1 MAKLLWDQ
9 SGDRTYETGTDRGV
23 VFPMGTD
30 GGYENGVAWN
40 GLTSVSEN
48 PTGAEPNPLYADNI
62 KYLNLISAEE
72 FGATVEA
79 YTYPPE
85 FALCDGS
92 AEIAPGVTIGQQVR
106 RKFGLSYRTTIGNDV
121 RGNDYG
127 YKIHLIYNATAQPSQ
142 KAYQTINESPDA
154 ITFSWEISTEP
165 IEMPGF
171 KPSASITIDSTK
183 VPAAK
188 LAALE
193 DLLYGTASEE
203 SSLPLPAAVIA
214 LFAEASGG

>member
-48 PTGAEPNPLYADNI
+48 PSGAEPNPLYADNI

-72 FGATVEA
+72 FGATIEA

-106 RKFGLSYRTTIGNDV
+106 KKFGLSYRTTIGNDI

-154 ITFSWEISTEP
+154 VTFSWEISTEP
-165 IEMPGF
+165 MEIPGF
-171 KPSASITIDSTK
+171 RPSASITIDSTK

-193 DLLYGTASEE
+193 DLLYGTATKE
-203 SSLPLPAAVIA
+203 SSLPLPAALIT
-214 LFAEASGG
+214 LFAEAAGG

>member
-9 SGDRTYETGTDRGV
+9 TGDRTYETGTDRGV
-23 VFPMGTD
+23 LFPMGTD

-72 FGATVEA
+72 FGATIEA

-92 AEIAPGVTIGQQVR
+92 AEIVPGVTIGQQVR
-106 RKFGLSYRTTIGNDV
+106 RKFGLSYRTTIGNDI

-188 LAALE
+188 LAELE
-193 DLLYGTASEE
+193 GLLYGTVAEE
-203 SSLPLPAAVIA
+203 SSLPLPAALIA
-214 LFAEASGG
+214 LFGEAAGG

>member
-23 VFPMGTD
+23 LFPMGTD

-106 RKFGLSYRTTIGNDV
+106 KKFGLSYRTTIGNDI

-154 ITFSWEISTEP
+154 VTFSWEISTEP
-165 IEMPGF
+165 IEIPGF
-171 KPSASITIDSTK
+171 RPSASITIDSTK
-183 VPAAK
+183 VPSAK

-193 DLLYGTASEE
+193 DLLYGTATEE
-203 SSLPLPAAVIA
+203 SSLPLPAALIT
-214 LFAEASGG
+214 LFA

>member
-9 SGDRTYETGTDRGV
+9 TGDRTYETGTDRGV
-23 VFPMGTD
+23 LFPMGTD

-165 IEMPGF
+165 VEMPGF

-193 DLLYGTASEE
+193 ALLYGTATEE
-203 SSLPLPAAVIA
+203 SSLPLPAALIA
-214 LFAEASGG
+214 LFGEAAGG

>member
-165 IEMPGF
+165 VEMPGF
-171 KPSASITIDSTK
+171 KPTASITIDSTK

-193 DLLYGTASEE
+193 GLLYGTVAEE
-203 SSLPLPAAVIA
+203 SSLPLPAALIA
-214 LFAEASGG
+214 LFGEAAGG

>member
-48 PTGAEPNPLYADNI
+48 PSGAEPNPLYADNI

-72 FGATVEA
+72 FGATIEA

-106 RKFGLSYRTTIGNDV
+106 KKFGLSYRTTIGNDI

-154 ITFSWEISTEP
+154 IAFSWEISTEP
-165 IEMPGF
+165 IEIPGF
-171 KPSASITIDSTK
+171 RPSASITIDSTK

-188 LAALE
+188 LAELE
-193 DLLYGTASEE
+193 DLLYGTAAKE
-203 SSLPLPAAVIA
+203 SSLPLPAALIT
-214 LFAEASGG
+214 LFAEAAGG

>member
-48 PTGAEPNPLYADNI
+48 PSGAEPNPLYADNI

-106 RKFGLSYRTTIGNDV
+106 KKFGLSYRTTIGNDV

-165 IEMPGF
+165 VEIPGF

-183 VPAAK
+183 VPSAK

-193 DLLYGTASEE
+193 DLLYGTATEE

-214 LFAEASGG
+214 LFAEGTGS

>member
-23 VFPMGTD
+23 LFPMGTD

-165 IEMPGF
+165 IEIPGF
-171 KPSASITIDSTK
+171 RPSASITIDSTK
-183 VPAAK
+183 VPSAK
-188 LAALE
+188 LAELE
-193 DLLYGTASEE
+193 DLLYGTAAEE
-203 SSLPLPAAVIA
+203 SSLPLPAALIA
-214 LFAEASGG
+214 LFGEAAGG